1 MSFMDLMQVLP
12 VSSDCAVFIIYCV
25 FNKPIRAQ
33 KSMLPFNNLE
43 KGGKTGE
50 KWNLV
55 FGQNKMELKFNNSML

>member
-1 MSFMDLMQVLP
+1 
-12 VSSDCAVFIIYCV
+12 
-25 FNKPIRAQ
+25 
-33 KSMLPFNNLE
+33 MLPFNNLE